1 MKLNEGLFDNKEKK
15 KKEAFISLLKQDADL
30 NEFAAKVRDWK
41 YQYNS
46 RNTGNVSPV
55 FLTSVIK
62 NALEDVPIFGKNT
75 QGNAKLYHAKL
86 LAEFMCKDVAKS
98 NYDVDVIATKT
109 AEYIYDISKERLH
122 KRETAKYFYLGVVH
136 EKDADYYVD
145 NNGETTENKY
155 DAATFLTK
163 EEALDAAKKAVIFDN
178 STIGYEKVDRYL
190 NLCESTEKLSEIS
203 HHTKSGG
210 GPLETDDYG
219 ISEKELANQLADEKI
234 KEYGDDW
241 GGSTEK
247 WKDHCSPDEIELFKR
262 QGFGD
267 KTGPSHFDYHH
278 FHLAFDNLEDGRR
291 FRNDMIKKY
300 NMTEPTF
307 GIKKQKF
314 NLHNTV
320 QGTTESGWG
329 IVMEKAPKL
338 NYKYILKEYVDC
350 FGFDHGLG
358 SEPIS
363 NELTLGYD
371 VYDDEDPW
379 NAGYTDYF
387 NGVSKEDN
395 PYEEGTGAYE
405 MWQSGYS
412 SGENND
418 NREEPPFNEST
429 ERKLSEGKPPKWKQQ
444 ILNDENTLL
453 DHFCIED
460 FDEIYKGFSYEDFL
474 DEVHAVNTYGFDE
487 KIEKLAALSLW
498 KDLTDDYEKYYELEQ
513 HIYKDVCDEYQEKYG
528 RKIKPQPYIKDPTD
542 ASEIFDKMALI

>member
-98 NYDVDVIATKT
+98 DYDVDVIATKT

-122 KRETAKYFYLGVVH
+122 KRETAKYFYLGIVH

-155 DAATFLTK
+155 NAATFLTK

-247 WKDHCSPDEIELFKR
+247 WKDHCTPDEIELFKR

-300 NMTEPTF
+300 NMTEPSF

-429 ERKLSEGKPPKWKQQ
+429 KRKLSEGKPPKWKQQ

-453 DHFCIED
+453 DHFSIED
-460 FDEIYKGFSYEDFL
+460 FDEIYKGFSYEEFL

-498 KDLTDDYEKYYELEQ
+498 RDLTGDYDKYYELDRRL
-513 HIYKDVCDEYQEKYG
+513 YKELCEEYQEKYG
-528 RKIKPQPYIKDPTD
+528 IKRKLQPYIKDPTD

>member
-1 MKLNEGLFDNKEKK
+1 MKLN
-15 KKEAFISLLKQDADL
+15 
-30 NEFAAKVRDWK
+30 
-41 YQYNS
+41 
-46 RNTGNVSPV
+46 
-55 FLTSVIK
+55 
-62 NALEDVPIFGKNT
+62 
-75 QGNAKLYHAKL
+75 
-86 LAEFMCKDVAKS
+86 
-98 NYDVDVIATKT
+98 
-109 AEYIYDISKERLH
+109 
-122 KRETAKYFYLGVVH
+122 
-136 EKDADYYVD
+136 
-145 NNGETTENKY
+145 
-155 DAATFLTK
+155 
-163 EEALDAAKKAVIFDN
+163 
-178 STIGYEKVDRYL
+178 
-190 NLCESTEKLSEIS
+190 EIS

-247 WKDHCSPDEIELFKR
+247 WKDHCTPDEIELFKR

-300 NMTEPTF
+300 NMTEPSF

-338 NYKYILKEYVDC
+338 NYKNVLNEGSAEIKLKPIAGVAILVASGAVWNCTNNKLNSAIKELNAEQLWKSCDTCGVDEKRVFVVILAESVKQGIPIEKVDLEYQNGIIPVKVAKQVNGNTVTFKWRTSYKTGEHWHHETHVLSLPCGTYDVTTGTVNTDTSMTVGNIEYSWNENTKLNYKYILKEYVDC

-363 NELTLGYD
+363 NELNLGYD

-387 NGVSKEDN
+387 NGASKEDN

-453 DHFCIED
+453 DHFSVDD
-460 FDEIYKGFSYEDFL
+460 FDEVYEGFSYEDFL

-498 KDLTDDYEKYYELEQ
+498 KDLTDDYKKYYELEQ